1 MTGVDG
7 LILNLQQN
15 ETSPL
20 ARDVLEM
27 SEGELENVSKIT
39 SLLISII
46 DFFLIDQPV

>member
-27 SEGELENVSKIT
+27 SEGELEKCVKDNFIT
-39 SLLISII
+39 S
-46 DFFLIDQPV
+46 FYN